1 MDEIVT
7 FFKTAIGIA
16 FFICSW
22 LVVRGLLIPLSKKM
36 DNWIVQREVSPEEEK
51 RALEAYPLS
60 KKELEKIA
68 FEERVKAEA
77 MKEEEKEDTCK

>member
-1 MDEIVT
+1 
-7 FFKTAIGIA
+7 
-16 FFICSW
+16 
-22 LVVRGLLIPLSKKM
+22 M